1 MLAPFTKTLV
11 GSLSLRRSLS
21 ASAHLRSGLERSYS
35 VASSTLETVAAVKD
49 AVLGGS
55 SSRKQR
61 AEGTIASVFASL
73 SGEKAVA
80 LPQRFADL
88 KR

>member
-1 MLAPFTKTLV
+1 MRPLAVHRLPSN
-11 GSLSLRRSLS
+11 GSALHSSARRYS
-21 ASAHLRSGLERSYS
+21 A
-35 VASSTLETVAAVKD
+35 ASSTLDTVESVKD
-49 AVLGGS
+49 ALLGS

-80 LPQRFADL
+80 LPQRFVEL